1 MSRTCSRRL
10 RRKGWQERSHAYL
23 TGLMLD
29 GRRKS
34 VEPMAARLGEA
45 NDQSLGHFLANTPW
59 DPVPVRARLAR
70 KMHNAID
77 PAGWVIDDT
86 GFRKDG
92 RMSPCVA
99 RQYTGTAGKITNCQ
113 VATTLHLA
121 SDQASCPIDWRL
133 FMPESWDPDSDKA
146 SGDVQARRAAAG
158 IPNDEHHRP
167 KWQLGLECVDDAL
180 SWRVPAP
187 PVLAADAG
195 YGDAAAFR
203 HGLAERGIPCA
214 VQISHTLTVLPA
226 TATRTTPDYRGRGP
240 QPKPRYEQQAVSVKQ
255 HILTLGRKQAK
266 RITWRTGSQQQEGQP
281 QMMSGRF
288 VFARV
293 RQADAGTRQI
303 FKGQDRPQCR
313 LIAEWPPGAPDPP
326 ATGCPPATAGPLHRP
341 GPRRET
347 TLAHRTRLP
356 RVEDW
361 PRPGPLRRPQM
372 GRLAPPRHPR
382 RRRPR
387 LPHPATT
394 GPESTRA
401 GTTLYGVLRQ
411 HPRIPRPHHRHLP
424 HLQHRLPRALP
435 RDG

>member
-1 MSRTCSRRL
+1 VSSVVDVQGLLRLDTNLKIYVEDVFSSL

-23 TGLMLD
+23 AGLMLD

-70 KMHNAID
+70 KMHKAID

-121 SDQASCPIDWRL
+121 SDQASCPIGWRL
-133 FMPESWDPDSDKA
+133 FMPESWDPDSEQA
-146 SGDVQARRAAAG
+146 SPDVQARRAAAG
-158 IPNDEHHRP
+158 IPDEEHHRP
-167 KWQLGLECVDDAL
+167 KWQLGLECVDEAL
-180 SWRVPAP
+180 SWKVPAP

-195 YGDAAAFR
+195 YGDAASFR
-203 HGLAERGIPCA
+203 HGLTERGIPYA

-240 QPKPRYEQQAVSVKQ
+240 RPKPRYEQKTVSVKE
-255 HILTLGRKQAK
+255 HIIGLGRRQAR
-266 RITWRTGSQQQEGQP
+266 RITWRIGSKQQHGEP
-281 QMMSGRF
+281 RVMSGRF
-288 VFARV
+288 VFARI

-303 FKGQDRPQCR
+303 YKGQDLPESW
-313 LIAEWPPGAPDPP
+313 LIAEWPPGAPEPTRYWLSSLP
-326 ATGCPPATAGPLHRP
+326 ADTRRADLVRAAKQRWRIEHDYRELKTGLG
-341 GPRRET
+341 
-347 TLAHRTRLP
+347 LAHYEGRKWAGWHHHVTLVAAAHGFLTLQRLDP
-356 RVEDW
+356 K
-361 PRPGPLRRPQM
+361 
-372 GRLAPPRHPR
+372 APV
-382 RRRPR
+382 
-387 LPHPATT
+387 
-394 GPESTRA
+394 PE
-401 GTTLYGVLRQ
+401 
-411 HPRIPRPHHRHLP
+411 
-424 HLQHRLPRALP
+424 
-435 RDG
+435 

>member
-1 MSRTCSRRL
+1 MVDVQELLRLDTDLKIYVEDAFSSL

-70 KMHNAID
+70 KMHQAID
-77 PAGWVIDDT
+77 PAGWVADDS

-121 SDQASCPIDWRL
+121 SDAASCPIDWRL
-133 FMPESWDPDSDKA
+133 FMPESWDPDSERA
-146 SGDVQARRAAAG
+146 SPDVQTRRAAAG
-158 IPNDEHHRP
+158 IPADEHHRP
-167 KWQLGLECVDDAL
+167 KWQLALECVDEVL

-203 HGLAERGIPCA
+203 HGLTERGIPYA
-214 VQISHTLTVLPA
+214 VQISYALNVLPV
-226 TATRTTPDYRGRGP
+226 TATRTTPPYCGRGP
-240 QPKPRYEQQAVSVKQ
+240 RPKPRYEQKAVSVKE
-255 HILTLGRKQAK
+255 HIIALGRRQAK
-266 RITWRTGSQQQEGQP
+266 RITWRTGSKQQQGQP
-281 QMMSGRF
+281 RLMSGRF

-293 RQADAGTRQI
+293 RQADAGTRQLY
-303 FKGQDRPQCR
+303 KGQDLPECW
-313 LIAEWPPGAPDPP
+313 LIAEWPPGAAEPTRYWLSTLPPDTRYTDLVR
-326 ATGCPPATAGPLHRP
+326 AARLRWRIEHDYRELKTGLG
-341 GPRRET
+341 
-347 TLAHRTRLP
+347 LAHYEGRKWVGWHHHVTLVAAAHGFLTLQRLNP
-356 RVEDW
+356 K
-361 PRPGPLRRPQM
+361 
-372 GRLAPPRHPR
+372 APV
-382 RRRPR
+382 
-387 LPHPATT
+387 
-394 GPESTRA
+394 PE
-401 GTTLYGVLRQ
+401 
-411 HPRIPRPHHRHLP
+411 
-424 HLQHRLPRALP
+424 
-435 RDG
+435 